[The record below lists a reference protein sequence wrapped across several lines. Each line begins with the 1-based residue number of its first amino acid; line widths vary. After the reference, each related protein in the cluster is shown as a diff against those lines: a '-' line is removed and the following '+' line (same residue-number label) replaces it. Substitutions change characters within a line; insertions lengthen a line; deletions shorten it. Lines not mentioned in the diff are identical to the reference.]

1 VSGRLVIA
9 LTLGLFSTGSF
20 GQTLKQAVEITLRTN
35 PDIIASKY
43 NVDAAA
49 QLRRQAQG
57 GLYPSVDLVLAGGRE
72 NSNNVTTRATGSD
85 DLRLTRK
92 ERSLRLTQLLY
103 DGFSTTSLIDQQTAL
118 TDAALARLAGT
129 QESVSLR
136 AIQVYL
142 EVLRRESV
150 VELTKVNLA
159 HHDNTLSKIQ
169 ERFDN
174 GIGTKVDVVQT
185 QGRQAQSKSNVLLA
199 QRDARNGVAEFFR
212 VVGENPNNLTKPAEI
227 AGIPTTLKQAI
238 EVAML
243 NNPNLVAAKSELDA
257 AVAGHKQARSAYH
270 PRFDLELGATRN
282 DDNDGTPGANDD
294 ETAVVRMSYNLYRG
308 GADKARINEA
318 QAREFAARETVR
330 SVQRSVAEDVTL
342 VWNELDDILVR
353 LQYLEAHVKAT
364 EEVLEVYNQQLS
376 LGKRTLL
383 DLLDVQNE
391 LLRANV
397 AYLTGQYTAILARYR
412 VLASTGRLLETMV
425 IDADASVNS

>member
-9 LTLGLFSTGSF
+9 LTLGIFSTGSF
-20 GQTLKQAVEITLRTN
+20 GQTLKEAVEITLRTN

-72 NSNNVTTRATGSD
+72 NSNNVTNRATGSD

-118 TDAALARLAGT
+118 TDAAVARLTGT

-199 QRDARNGVAEFFR
+199 QRDARNGVAEFYR

-227 AGIPTTLKQAI
+227 AGIPTTLEQAI

-294 ETAVVRMSYNLYRG
+294 ETVVVRMSYNLYRG

-412 VLASTGRLLETMV
+412 VLASTGRLLDTMV
-425 IDADASVNS
+425 IDADVSVNS

>member
-1 VSGRLVIA
+1 MSGRLVIA
-9 LTLGLFSTGSF
+9 LTLGIFSTGSF
-20 GQTLKQAVEITLRTN
+20 GQTLKEAVEITLRTN

-72 NSNNVTTRATGSD
+72 NSNNVTNRATGSD

-118 TDAALARLAGT
+118 TDAAVARLTGT

-199 QRDARNGVAEFFR
+199 QRDARNGVAEFYR

-227 AGIPTTLKQAI
+227 AGIPTTLEQAI

-294 ETAVVRMSYNLYRG
+294 ETVVVRMSYNLYRG

-412 VLASTGRLLETMV
+412 VLASTGRLLDTMV
-425 IDADASVNS
+425 IDADVSVNS

>member
-1 VSGRLVIA
+1 MSGRLVIA

-20 GQTLKQAVEITLRTN
+20 GQTLKEAVEITLRTN

-118 TDAALARLAGT
+118 TDAAVARLTGT

-150 VELTKVNLA
+150 VELAKVNLA

-199 QRDARNGVAEFFR
+199 QRDARNGVAEFYR

-227 AGIPTTLKQAI
+227 AGIPTTLEQAI

-243 NNPNLVAAKSELDA
+243 NNPNVVAAKSELDA

-308 GADKARINEA
+308 GGTSANRT

-412 VLASTGRLLETMV
+412 VLASTGRLLDTMV
-425 IDADASVNS
+425 IDADVSVNS

>member
-1 VSGRLVIA
+1 MLRRLVLATLTVLIA
-9 LTLGLFSTGSF
+9 TNSF
-20 GQTLKQAVEITLRTN
+20 AQSLREAVETTLRTN
-35 PDIIASKY
+35 PDIIASKH
-43 NVDAAA
+43 NVEAAA
-49 QLRRQAQG
+49 QLKRQAQG

-72 NSNNVTTRATGSD
+72 NSNNATTRAAGSD

-92 ERSLRLTQLLY
+92 ERSLRVTQLLY
-103 DGFSTTSLIDQQTAL
+103 DGFSTKSLIEQQSASM
-118 TDAALARLAGT
+118 DAALARLVGT

-142 EVLRRESV
+142 EVLRRDAV
-150 VELTKVNLA
+150 VELAKENLA
-159 HHDNTLSKIQ
+159 HHDSTLQKIQ

-185 QGRQAQSKSNVLLA
+185 KGRQAQSKGNVLLS
-199 QRDARNGVAEFFR
+199 QRDSRNGMAEFFR
-212 VVGENPNNLTKPAEI
+212 VVGENPSNLTKPAAI
-227 AGIPTTLKQAI
+227 NGLPTTLEQAI
-238 EVAML
+238 EIAMQ
-243 NNPNLVAAKSELDA
+243 NNPNLVAAKSDLVA
-257 AVAGHKQARSAYH
+257 AEAAHKQARSAYH
-270 PRFDLELGATRN
+270 PRFDLELGASRN

-294 ETAVVRMSYNLYRG
+294 ESAVVRMTYNLYRG
-308 GADKARINEA
+308 GSDKARINEA
-318 QAREFAARETVR
+318 QAREFAARESVR
-330 SVQRSVAEDVTL
+330 SIQRSVTEDVTL

-397 AYLTGQYTAILARYR
+397 AYLGGQYTAILARYR
-412 VLASTGRLLETMV
+412 VLASTGQLLSTMGIETTS
-425 IDADASVNS
+425 DT